1 MKVCF
6 PIKEDEGLN
15 SKVYGHFGSAPYF
28 MIYDMESKDSKLID
42 NKDQNHEH
50 GMCQPLKALNGEEVD
65 AILVG
70 GIGAGAL
77 MKLNA
82 QDIKVYKASEGT
94 IFKNLELIENNKL
107 VEFNSDSSCESH
119 DCSH

>member
-6 PIKEDEGLN
+6 PIKSDEGLA

-28 MIYDMESKDSKLID
+28 MIYDTDNKETKLID
-42 NKDQNHEH
+42 NSDQNHEH

-77 MKLNA
+77 MKLNS
-82 QDIKVYKASEGT
+82 QNIKVFKAIEGT
-94 IFKNLELIENNKL
+94 ITKNLELIATNKL

-119 DCSH
+119 DCSS

>member
-6 PIKEDEGLN
+6 PIKENEGLE
-15 SKVYGHFGSAPYF
+15 SVVYGHFGSAPYF
-28 MIYDMESKDSKLID
+28 MIYDTDKKESKIINNS
-42 NKDQNHEH
+42 DQHHEH

-70 GIGAGAL
+70 GIGSGAL
-77 MKLNA
+77 TKLNA

-94 IFKNLELIENNKL
+94 ISKNLELIKNNKL
-107 VEFNSDSSCESH
+107 VEFNVDSSCESH
-119 DCSH
+119 GCSH

>member
-6 PIKEDEGLN
+6 PIKSDEGLD

-28 MIYDMESKDSKLID
+28 MIYDTNNKKTKLID
-42 NKDQNHEH
+42 NSDQNHEH

-65 AILVG
+65 VILVG

-94 IFKNLELIENNKL
+94 ISKNLELITNNKL

-119 DCSH
+119 GCSH